1 MTTYEKA
8 IGILTD
14 TIAAHR
20 QDEPVQLARRCL
32 EAMRAKRITPQTF
45 RASEEMFVR
54 FHAHCRHLGN
64 MTGKGYGHYYNVAIK
79 HAMAT
84 DDWPVKIIPRRIKL
98 DTGQVFEEDVPV
110 PESSTKATTRALL
123 TAYEVIE
130 DEARRAGV
138 RLPENPL

>member
-1 MTTYEKA
+1 MTTYERA
-8 IGILTD
+8 VGILTD

-54 FHAHCRHLGN
+54 FHAHCRHLGA
-64 MTGKGYGHYYNVAIK
+64 MTGKGYRHYYNESVR
-79 HAMAT
+79 HSMAT
-84 DDWPVKIIPRRIKL
+84 DDWPVKIVTRRIKL
-98 DTGQVFEEDVPV
+98 DTGQVVEVDVPV
-110 PESSTKATTRALL
+110 PESSTKATTRALMA
-123 TAYEVIE
+123 AYTVIE